1 MKAIMDILRGVAIG
15 VANIIPGVSGGTMA
29 VSMGVYDKIIGAV
42 SGLFKHFK
50 QSILTL
56 LPLGVG
62 MGIGIVA
69 FGYALRYLLAE
80 HTLATCLTFVGLILG
95 GLPIL
100 WVRFKESWAKKA
112 RKGAPVGEV
121 VCFAALLAFG
131 VGMALL
137 QGGDEAVKALTLN
150 PGTALLLA
158 ALGKAR
164 MATGGSALLAALG
177 LIASATMV
185 IPGVSGSMV
194 LMVLGYYNTILDLVT
209 GCVDGL
215 VAGDFALIFHNVCLL
230 APFAVGVALG
240 IFGIAKIIEYLFA
253 HFPSQTF
260 AGIIGLIVSS
270 PFAVLYSSGAVQHF
284 TLPGLIAG
292 LVLGAAGAWVTLLMG
307 KADPE

>member
-1 MKAIMDILRGVAIG
+1 MKAIMDVLRGVAIG

-100 WVRFKESWAKKA
+100 WVRFKDSWAKKA

-121 VCFAALLAFG
+121 ICFAALLAFG

-137 QGGDEAVKALTLN
+137 QGGDEAVTSLALT
-150 PGTALLLA
+150 PGTAVLLLA
-158 ALGKAR
+158 LG
-164 MATGGSALLAALG
+164 LLAR
-177 LIASATMV
+177 ATLV

-194 LMVLGYYNTILDLVT
+194 LMVLGCYNTILDLVT

-215 VAGDFALIFHNVCLL
+215 VAGDFGLILHNVSLL
-230 APFAVGVALG
+230 IPFGIGVALG
-240 IFGIAKIIEYLFA
+240 VFGIAKIIEYLFA
-253 HFPSQTF
+253 NFPSQTF
-260 AGIIGLIVSS
+260 AGIIGLILSS
-270 PFAVLYSSGAVQHF
+270 PFAVLYSSGALQRF
-284 TLPGLIAG
+284 SLPGLIAG

>member
-1 MKAIMDILRGVAIG
+1 MKAIMDVLRGVAIG

-50 QSILTL
+50 QSILIL

-62 MGIGIVA
+62 MGVGIVA

-100 WVRFKESWAKKA
+100 WVRFKESYAKKA
-112 RKGAPVGEV
+112 RKGVPAGEV

-137 QGGDEAVKALTLN
+137 QGGDEAVKTLTLT
-150 PGTALLLA
+150 PGTAL
-158 ALGKAR
+158 
-164 MATGGSALLAALG
+164 LLAALG

-215 VAGDFALIFHNVCLL
+215 VAGDFGLILHNVSLL
-230 APFAVGVALG
+230 LPFGVGVALG
-240 IFGIAKIIEYLFA
+240 IFAIAKIIEYLFA

-260 AGIIGLIVSS
+260 AGIIGLILSS
-270 PFAVLYSSGAVQHF
+270 PFAVLYSSGALASF
-284 TLPGLIAG
+284 TVPGLIVG
-292 LVLGAAGAWVTLLMG
+292 LILGAAGAWVTLLMG

>member
-1 MKAIMDILRGVAIG
+1 MKAIMDVLRGVAIG

-50 QSILTL
+50 QSILIL
-56 LPLGVG
+56 LPLGLG

-100 WVRFKESWAKKA
+100 WVRLKESLAKKA
-112 RKGAPVGEV
+112 RKGAPVGEA

-137 QGGDEAVKALTLN
+137 QGGDETVKALALT
-150 PGTALLLA
+150 PGTAL
-158 ALGKAR
+158 
-164 MATGGSALLAALG
+164 LLAALG

-194 LMVLGYYNTILDLVT
+194 LMVLGYYNTILDLF
-209 GCVDGL
+209 GL
-215 VAGDFALIFHNVCLL
+215 ILHNVSLL
-230 APFAVGVALG
+230 LPFGVGVALG
-240 IFGIAKIIEYLFA
+240 IFGIAKVIEYLFA

-260 AGIIGLIVSS
+260 AGIIGLILSS
-270 PFAVLYSSGAVQHF
+270 PFAVLYSSGALARF
-284 TLPGLIAG
+284 TVPGLIVG
-292 LVLGAAGAWVTLLMG
+292 LILGAAGAWVTLLMG